1 MAEAVFRHK
10 VQQQGVDHLVEIDS
24 AGTGPWHVGNL
35 PHNGTLKVLAENG
48 ILTSHRARQIS
59 VSDLNR
65 YDLIIVMD
73 RSNRSYVLELGT
85 GSAEVR
91 LMMDFHPDSE
101 YDEVPDPYY
110 TGEFGLVFELV
121 DRASE
126 GLLEQLRAR
135 L

>member
-10 VQQQGVDHLVEIDS
+10 VQQERLDHLIEIDS

-59 VSDLNR
+59 VSDLNY

-73 RSNRSYVLELGT
+73 RSNLTDVQEIGT
-85 GSAEVR
+85 GSADIR
-91 LMMDFHPDSE
+91 LMMEFHADSE

-110 TGEFGLVFELV
+110 TGEFGLVYGLV
-121 DRASE
+121 DAASD
-126 GLLEQLRAR
+126 GLLNHVKSTY
-135 L
+135 